1 MPIQAVESL
10 RLYRQIADQLANLIE
25 SGEYGVGDRLPPE
38 RVLAEQLKVSR
49 SSVREALIALEVEGC
64 IEIRGGTGVFVL
76 DRDARKRAREEGAVP
91 GPFEV
96 LEVRAL
102 LEPEAA
108 ALAARHATVEDIAK
122 MEAAIESMR
131 VDNAEE
137 LTAGL
142 DGDREF
148 HLAIAATAANGALSN
163 LMRNLWE
170 MRRDPLYVQLEQHFH
185 TEMIWDAAIEEHGE
199 IVAAIRAHDP
209 RAARA
214 AMTRHVKNQKNR
226 FASTWTAREG
236 TIPASKA
243 IKPVRRRG

>member
-10 RLYRQIADQLANLIE
+10 RLYRQIADQLATLIE

-76 DRDARKRAREEGAVP
+76 DREARKREAAAGVVP

-108 ALAARHATVEDIAK
+108 ALAARHATVDDIAE
-122 MEAAIESMR
+122 MEAAIEKMK
-131 VDNAEE
+131 VDDADE

-148 HLAIAATAANGALSN
+148 HLYIAQTAANGALTN
-163 LMRNLWE
+163 LMRNLWD
-170 MRRDPLYVQLEQHFH
+170 MRQGPLYVQLEQHFH
-185 TEMIWDAAIEEHGE
+185 SEMIWEAAIDEHHE

-214 AMTRHVKNQKNR
+214 AMARHVKNAKNR

-236 TIPASKA
+236 TAPASKA
-243 IKPVRRRG
+243 IKPIRRRG